1 MRFGALLFDS
11 YHARDMLEARNKGR
25 GREKERQMKKKEET
39 RRGEGRKEGEASLHR
54 GLRSRKVVDLACVY
68 Y

>member
-1 MRFGALLFDS
+1 
-11 YHARDMLEARNKGR
+11 
-25 GREKERQMKKKEET
+25 MKKEEET